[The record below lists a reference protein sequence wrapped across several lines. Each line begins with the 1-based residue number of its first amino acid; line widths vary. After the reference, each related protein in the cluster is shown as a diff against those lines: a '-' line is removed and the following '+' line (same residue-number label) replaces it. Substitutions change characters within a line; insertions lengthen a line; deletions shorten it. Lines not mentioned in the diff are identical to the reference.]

1 MLHDGDWFDCVVWSG
16 LWNEEDG
23 FFYDHIRVNGKKTMP
38 LKILSM
44 VGLVPLFS
52 CMVLKQDVLRRHP
65 GFYKRTRWFL
75 NNRKDLSHHVS
86 VKGVMMKMC
95 LCMCTLMIKMYVL
108 YISFLSDL
116 VLLICGFLVDI
127 SHVWKDCVILRSFRY
142 FSCLILIFSPMQIPS
157 SLFYVW
163 YRHVVLM

>member
-1 MLHDGDWFDCVVWSG
+1 MIKGTMLHDGDWFDCVVWSG

-86 VKGVMMKMC
+86 VKGVMMKM
-95 LCMCTLMIKMYVL
+95 LLMYVYTNDKNVCHIYKFSEWSCTVNL
-108 YISFLSDL
+108 
-116 VLLICGFLVDI
+116 
-127 SHVWKDCVILRSFRY
+127 W
-142 FSCLILIFSPMQIPS
+142 FSCRYLTCVKRLCDSKIL
-157 SLFYVW
+157 
-163 YRHVVLM
+163 